1 MTNEQKYAHVCNVI
15 ERIDSTFELTAKE
28 WCMVVMYI
36 YGLAKR
42 KHNGNK
48 VLHHHD
54 VSSRLHKWI
63 AEHDRGIF
71 PSDGEAQTP
80 SK

>member
-1 MTNEQKYAHVCNVI
+1 MKQEERNPHFCNVI
-15 ERIDSTFELTAKE
+15 DRLDKLFDPTAKE
-28 WCMVVMYI
+28 WCYVIMYI
-36 YGLAKR
+36 YGIAKR
-42 KHNGNK
+42 KHSGNK

-71 PSDGEAQTP
+71 PSEGEAQTP
-80 SK
+80 NR